1 MKGHLKFYRLCS
13 TGQQS
18 AEQVERSTAIVIQA
32 KDNVVVV
39 AAARTHLCQDG
50 LQI

>member
-13 TGQQS
+13 TGQQR
-18 AEQVERSTAIVIQA
+18 AEQVERSTTIVIQA
-32 KDNVVVV
+32 KGNAAVVI
-39 AAARTHLCQDG
+39 ADTKNLCQDG